1 MNLDIDKR
9 ELLKGLVFVQSIAG
23 RKTTLPILSHVLME
37 ADKDSLYLTGTD
49 LETGIREGLPAN
61 VRQEGK
67 ASVSAKKLYEI
78 VRELPDETIYIE
90 KKENHWI
97 TLKCGKST
105 FNLAG
110 LDPDEF
116 PSLPTYQEEHFSKV
130 PTAILM
136 EMIEKTV
143 FAASN
148 EESRYHLNGIFLLQE
163 SKDVLRMVAT
173 DGHRLSMIHREGY
186 RIRGIE
192 KGIILPKKGVMEV
205 RKIMG
210 DKEEE
215 RTGDQKV
222 IWHSDKQGEV
232 DAARETFNR
241 LKNKG
246 YMAFLLKKEGE
257 KGKVIHEFDANAE
270 KLIMAPTIEIYFDG
284 THGFLRMGKS
294 LIILRLID
302 GEFPEYEQVIPKEND
317 KRIKMEREKIYAC
330 MRRISTMASERVE
343 GIKVALTKNALEA
356 TSFNQDFG
364 DAKEE
369 VEVAY
374 EGPPIEVGFNA
385 RYLRE
390 ALNEIDAGEVWME
403 LKDEGSPA
411 ILRPVGSSE
420 KTSPSIG
427 PNDQLFIIMP
437 MRI

>member
-78 VRELPDETIYIE
+78 VRELPDETIHIE

-116 PSLPTYQEEHFSKV
+116 PSLPTYREENFSKV

-148 EESRYHLNGIFLLQE
+148 EESRYHLNGIFLLQTKQA
-163 SKDVLRMVAT
+163 SKEVLRMVAT
-173 DGHRLSMIHREGY
+173 DGHRLSLIHREGY

-192 KGIILPKKGVMEV
+192 KGIILPKKGVMEA

-215 RTGDQKV
+215 Q
-222 IWHSDKQGEV
+222 
-232 DAARETFNR
+232 
-241 LKNKG
+241 
-246 YMAFLLKKEGE
+246 M
-257 KGKVIHEFDANAE
+257 
-270 KLIMAPTIEIYFDG
+270 EIYFDG

-294 LIILRLID
+294 LMILRLID

-317 KRIKMEREKIYAC
+317 KRIRMEREKIHAC
-330 MRRISTMASERVE
+330 LRRISTMASERVE
-343 GIKVALTKNALEA
+343 GIKIALTKNAMEA

-385 RYLRE
+385 RYLLE
-390 ALNEIDAGEVWME
+390 VLGVVDANEIWME

-411 ILRPVGSSE
+411 ILRPAVSSE
-420 KTSPSIG
+420 KNSPFIG